1 MGLHLAFRSRGLP
14 LLFLILAY
22 PCLAISFGVE
32 TERTSPIRIVALTPE
47 RIEIEV
53 TCGPIADMGLTGD
66 SLTTFSVTIPGFS
79 RDCTPSGPCLPVKGF
94 AVGIPVDADPRVTI
108 KEKSFHD
115 LKVPSG
121 WRGPLGSSEIQ
132 SPVEIGL
139 TGFIRD
145 LRVAQ
150 ILIHPVLYFPETKT
164 LRVYDHIRFAVEF
177 ESDAVGASDGP
188 GTQDPLDEILY
199 SLIINP
205 EQSSKY
211 KVRRQRDARQSNLL
225 AGETEKYKILVE
237 EEGIYRITGS
247 ELEAAGLDL
256 EWVDPRMIHLEN
268 LGQPVPLYVHGD
280 ADGKL
285 DEGDYVEFYGEGP
298 RGDYT
303 YFNMYATSN
312 VYWLFVG
319 DSLGLP
325 MVEEN
330 AGLLETDPA
339 KLEMPTSY
347 YFNVHTE
354 VESWFERLPNDTMA
368 QQDMWFWDMVSAS
381 EQAIKDF
388 SLDLPDPDL
397 SSGDT
402 VVVRLGLQ
410 GMSHHGNVDPDHHC
424 LIYLN
429 GALAGGTYWD
439 GQHAHVFSSEEEG
452 TGVENNVL
460 SESGNKVTIVMPGD
474 TPAGPEDRVLVNW
487 IEIGYTRQYEAEDDY
502 IRFSKP
508 RNATN
513 GLYQFTLGGFTTSE
527 ISIYKLGKT
536 KLVNLS
542 IEPVILFGDTSYQA
556 AFQTRIVSE
565 GVEFAAVAES
575 KKKKVA
581 SLEKDQPSDLRSSL
595 NGADI
600 IAVVYDSLV
609 GAAEEY
615 ESFREPQ
622 GYRVELVKVSDVYDE
637 FSHGIRDADAI
648 RSFLRFAY
656 LNWIPPAPSMCVLIG
671 DGSSD
676 DRDLKKRGGNL
687 IPVHV
692 ERSIYSGL
700 VASDNWYGCIIGD
713 DFLPDMIVSRFPV
726 STRQQLSSV
735 IEKLKRHEDRSTMG
749 AWRGRVLYA
758 AGEGGGFGV
767 KFRELMEDS
776 IAKIYHPI
784 WADGKRVYAEHLPG
798 VDPDPFYGGKDELFG
813 FLNDG
818 VSVVQY
824 LGHGSGG
831 TWSNPYL
838 LTPQDVPDLDNPG
851 RIPVVVSLTCFTT
864 VFDEPGR
871 YGLGEALLLEPEGG
885 AAAVMGVTS
894 LGYFWEDVDMARSFN
909 QTMVEDST
917 RSIGS
922 LFYGSKLNYAFTNYG
937 GYAATMIKCYCMLG
951 DPASRFSLPVREV
964 EVRVYPRSVSKGD
977 SVRLELYSTSRN
989 PDSAFVYVGDSTGT
1003 FDEAVIPMVNGRGS
1017 ASFDVPMGVKSGMAL
1032 ARAYAWDTGSTFDAV
1047 GGAEFAISSPSIYLV
1062 RTIPQRPGPWDPV
1075 HVRGCVQYGP
1085 GIDSANTF
1093 WARSRS
1099 PQSWNTIAMT
1109 ALAGDT
1115 FQTSSPIPPQTP
1127 DKPVC
1132 FKVVAY
1138 GADGKTLESALYSYQ
1153 VPEKPNLL
1161 LIDEEDIYL
1170 GGERRVMLSA
1180 KVFNTGDVNVDTCP
1194 VLFKTLPDSLSIGE
1208 GWASVSPHEYGE
1220 ASIPWSI
1227 GGSRW
1232 SVYVEIDPRNEIDES
1247 REYDNS
1253 SIATPTTIIVN
1264 RFNVS
1269 KESGTSGWVSS
1280 IDSNLVCSIPS
1291 DAVSDSVVLEIQA
1304 VEPHVTEQPSLRFA
1318 ALPVLKSG
1326 GAYSL
1331 SFADSS
1337 DTLLS
1342 GYKMVLKMKFDS
1354 GDSLNKE
1361 ELDLL
1366 GIYAFNPLTLK
1377 WKKCGGQIDSSEIS
1391 LQARRVQEYAVITSG
1406 DVQPPEIEVSVKD
1419 QAFASGDY
1427 VSPSPAISFL
1437 LIDDNGIDVE
1447 KGLLLVLDGEDVG
1460 IADYVYPGTFG
1471 DANEVQVGFYPH
1483 LADGSHTIR
1492 VGCWD
1497 CSGNFRSL
1505 DFVANVQSGFQVR
1518 GLGNY
1523 PNPIE
1528 SRETVFA
1535 FTMTAA
1541 ADEAELRIYTPSG
1554 RLVRSFNRGR
1564 WRDLREIG
1572 YHEVVWNLTDE
1583 DWFPVANGLYF
1594 YMLRAKIENETI
1606 KEMGKLAVLR

>member
-1 MGLHLAFRSRGLP
+1 MAFRSRGLP

-22 PCLAISFGVE
+22 PCLALSFGAE
-32 TERTSPIRIVALTPE
+32 TERTSLIEIVALGPE
-47 RIEIEV
+47 RVEIEV
-53 TCGPIADMGLTGD
+53 TCGSIANMALTGD
-66 SLTTFSVTIPGFS
+66 SLSTFSVTIPGFDQ
-79 RDCTPSGPCLPVKGF
+79 DCTPFGPCLPVKGF
-94 AVGIPVDADPRVTI
+94 AVGIPVDADPAVTI
-108 KEKSFHD
+108 IEKSSYD
-115 LKVPSG
+115 LKIPSG
-121 WRGPLGSSEIQ
+121 WPSSLGSSEIQ

-139 TGFIRD
+139 VGFIRD
-145 LRVAQ
+145 LKVAQ
-150 ILIHPVLYFPETKT
+150 ILIHPVAYLPETKT
-164 LRVYDHIRFAVEF
+164 LRVYDHIRFVVRFKSNYA
-177 ESDAVGASDGP
+177 GPIDGL
-188 GTQDPLDEILY
+188 GTQDPLDRLLY
-199 SLIINP
+199 SLVINP

-211 KVRRQRDARQSNLL
+211 KVRRQRDNRQSNLL
-225 AGETEKYKILVE
+225 AGGTERYKILVQ

-247 ELEAAGLDL
+247 ELEAAGMEI

-285 DEGDYVEFYGEGP
+285 DEDDYLEFYGEGP

-325 MVEEN
+325 MIEEDG
-330 AGLLETDPA
+330 GLLETDPA
-339 KLEMPTSY
+339 QLEMPTSY
-347 YFNVHTE
+347 DFDVHTE
-354 VESWFERLPNDTMA
+354 VDNWFERLPNDTMV

-388 SLDLPDPDL
+388 PLDLPDPDL
-397 SSGDT
+397 GSGDT
-402 VVVRLGLQ
+402 VVVKLGLQ
-410 GMSHHGNVDPDHHC
+410 GMSHHGDVNPDHHC
-424 LIYLN
+424 LFYLS

-439 GQHAHVFSSEEEG
+439 GQHTHVFSSEEEG
-452 TGVENNVL
+452 TGLENTVL
-460 SESGNKVTIVMPGD
+460 SESGNKLTIVMPGD
-474 TPAGPEDRVLVNW
+474 TPAGFEDRVLVNW
-487 IEIGYTRQYEAEDDY
+487 IEISYTRQYKAENDY

-508 RNATN
+508 RNGSI
-513 GLYQFTLGGFTTSE
+513 GLYQFTIEGFTTPE
-527 ISIYKLGKT
+527 VSIYKLGKS
-536 KLVNLS
+536 KLANLS

-565 GVEFAAVAES
+565 GVEFVAVAES
-575 KKKKVA
+575 RKKKVV
-581 SLEKDQPSDLRSSL
+581 SLEKDQPSDLHSSL

-600 IAVVYDSLV
+600 IVVVHDSLAV
-609 GAAEEY
+609 SAEEY
-615 ESFREPQ
+615 ETFRESQ
-622 GYRVELVKVSDVYDE
+622 GYRVELVNVSDVYDE
-637 FSHGIRDADAI
+637 FSYGIRDASAI
-648 RSFLRFAY
+648 RDFLRYAY

-676 DRDLKKRGGNL
+676 DRDLNKRGGNL

-700 VASDNWYGCIIGD
+700 VASDNWYACIIGD

-726 STRQQLSSV
+726 LTRQELSSV
-735 IEKLKRHEDRSTMG
+735 IEKLKRHEDRSTVG
-749 AWRGRVLYA
+749 AWRGRVLCA

-767 KFRELMEDS
+767 RFRELMEDS
-776 IAKIYHPI
+776 IAKIYLPI

-798 VDPDPFYGGKDELFG
+798 VDPDPFYGDKGDLFG

-838 LTPQDVPDLDNPG
+838 LTPQDVPDLDNTG
-851 RIPVVVSLTCFTT
+851 KIPVVASFTCFTS
-864 VFDEPGR
+864 VFDQPSR
-871 YGLGEALLLEPEGG
+871 QGLGEALFLEPEGG
-885 AAAVMGVTS
+885 AVAVIGATS
-894 LGYFWEDVDMARSFN
+894 LGYFWEDVDLARSFN

-917 RSIGS
+917 RTVGS
-922 LFYGSKLNYAFTNYG
+922 LFYGSKLNYAFSNYG

-964 EVRVYPRSVSKGD
+964 EVGVYPRSVGKGD
-977 SVRLELYSTSRN
+977 SVRLELRLTSQK
-989 PDSAFVYVGDSTGT
+989 PDSAFVCVSDSAGT
-1003 FDEAVIPMVNGRGS
+1003 FGETVIPLAGGQG
-1017 ASFDVPMGVKSGMAL
+1017 AISFEVPMGVKSGMAL
-1032 ARAYAWDTGSTFDAV
+1032 ARAYAWDTESAFDAL
-1047 GGAEFAISSPSIYLV
+1047 GAAEFAISSPSIYLV
-1062 RTIPQRPGPWDPV
+1062 KTIPQKPGPWDSV
-1075 HVRGCVQYGP
+1075 HVMACIQYSP
-1085 GIDSANTF
+1085 GIDSANTY

-1099 PQSWNTIAMT
+1099 PQNWNTIGMT
-1109 ALAGDT
+1109 AIAGDT
-1115 FQTSSPIPPQTP
+1115 FQTSSPIPQQTP

-1132 FKVVAY
+1132 YKVVAY
-1138 GADGKTLESALYSYQ
+1138 GSDGKTLESALYSYQ
-1153 VPEKPNLL
+1153 VPDRPNLL
-1161 LIDEEDIYL
+1161 LLSEEDIYL
-1170 GGERRVMLSA
+1170 GGERRVTLSA
-1180 KVFNTGDVNVDTCP
+1180 KVFNTGSVEVDSCP

-1208 GWASVSPHEYGE
+1208 GWASVPVLGYGE
-1220 ASIPWSI
+1220 ASVPWSL
-1227 GGSRW
+1227 GGLLW
-1232 SVYVEIDPRNEIDES
+1232 SVYVEIDPGNEIDES
-1247 REYDNS
+1247 REDDNS
-1253 SIATPTTIIVN
+1253 SINSPTTIIVD

-1291 DAVSDSVVLEIQA
+1291 DAVSDSVVLQIQV
-1304 VEPHVTEQPSLRFA
+1304 VEPHVMEQPSLRFA
-1318 ALPVLKSG
+1318 ALPGFKSG
-1326 GAYSL
+1326 GAYKLSL
-1331 SFADSS
+1331 ADSS

-1342 GYKMVLKMKFDS
+1342 GKEMVLKMRFDS
-1354 GDSLNKE
+1354 EDSLNNE
-1361 ELDLL
+1361 ELDLM

-1377 WKKCGGQIDSSEIS
+1377 WKKYGGQIDSSEMS
-1391 LQARRVQEYAVITSG
+1391 LQARKLREYAVITSG
-1406 DVQPPEIEVSVKD
+1406 DVQPPEIKVSVKD
-1419 QAFASGDY
+1419 QAFASGDF
-1427 VSPSPAISFL
+1427 VPASPAISFL
-1437 LIDDNGIDVE
+1437 LIDDNGIDME

-1460 IADYVYPGTFG
+1460 IADYVYPGIFG

-1483 LADGSHTIR
+1483 LTDGPHTIR

-1505 DFVANVQSGFQVR
+1505 DFAVQVQSEFQVT

-1523 PNPIE
+1523 PNPVE

-1535 FTMTAA
+1535 FTMTAV

-1554 RLVRSFNRGR
+1554 RLVKSFDRGR
-1564 WRDLREIG
+1564 WRDLKEIG

-1594 YMLRAKIENETI
+1594 YMFRAKIENKTI
-1606 KEMGKLAVLR
+1606 KETGKLAVLR